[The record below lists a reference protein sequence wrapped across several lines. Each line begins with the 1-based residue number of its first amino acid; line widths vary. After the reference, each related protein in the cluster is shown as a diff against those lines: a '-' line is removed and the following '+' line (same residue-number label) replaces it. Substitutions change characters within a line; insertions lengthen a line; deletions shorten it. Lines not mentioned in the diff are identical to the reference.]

1 VGTAQH
7 SSQHSSQHASQHA
20 RIRLLVVSTAVL
32 ALPFV
37 WIGAQALGRPGVEPL
52 VPIAIF
58 IATVGLSLRP
68 IKIHP
73 DAELSPSDVAL
84 LAAIVVLPA
93 GAVVP
98 IAAAGRLV
106 VDVIKGKRPEQIIRN
121 AGTVAID
128 TGIAS
133 LVYTLLTERGA
144 ATMGLTASIP
154 AAVAAVLALVFVDI
168 AQLYLLL
175 TVLRAPMAD
184 HGFRWFVRT
193 SRAQLL
199 WGFAAV
205 IAIEIIRIEP
215 WFLVPGLPLFVIGYL
230 DIRARFIAER
240 RARLL
245 ATLVEVG
252 HAVGMSLDPTLV
264 FRAVYEQVRAVL
276 ECDAFFVGI
285 VDQRRRVMTYR
296 YLVEGSRELP
306 ATEIPLDNTLG
317 GICVDRNTP
326 ILLRDVE
333 REMGDYGLVRSAW
346 GTIAERSIMVAP
358 LRIPGSVIG
367 AISVQSVKLRAYDE
381 GDLELLGAIANEAAI
396 ATQRADLHERTTAL
410 SRRLFELHQ
419 IGVQLS
425 SQRTLPELA
434 KLVADS
440 VVTTVGARVAAV
452 YLDHGGDSLEHVGSS
467 GDDPPGQRTI
477 PRSPAIVAALAQGR
491 GIEIPDASHAPEA
504 MRDQLQ
510 QYGHGA
516 LFMQPL
522 RAAGE
527 STGILFITWSE
538 PHEFTEDERE
548 LIGVIAGMGAAAI
561 RSMRLYLELDDAYLA
576 TVSTLTAMIQARD
589 GYREDHQRRIAADA
603 VALGGRLG
611 LGEDALRDL
620 RYAALFHSL
629 GKIAV
634 PTMIL
639 SKSGPL
645 TPEERR
651 VVQEHPILGAR
662 ILESIAFLRGVVPI
676 VRHANERWD
685 GSGYPSGQR
694 GTDIPL
700 AARVLQIAIGYEAML
715 ADRPYRKALRPEAA
729 VAELR
734 ELSGAWYDPDIV
746 REFVLMVEARG
757 AIAAAEVEVG
767 AAARELSILAEI
779 TPEFHTLLD
788 MQQLL
793 ARILAILERHLPGSS
808 LTILLREDP
817 TGDLVVRAAAGRPL
831 ERAGPDRLAAG
842 RGISGWAIEHREAQ
856 IIDDVRS
863 DPRYV
868 GDASVRSEMVVPLLS
883 SGRAIGILLVSHPSA
898 GVFGQRDLTLLQAV
912 AAQIAAAIDVADLHE
927 RLKRAAN
934 TDALTGIHNFGYFYD
949 RLDEEVARADR
960 HGQPLAVAYFDIDE
974 LKKVN
979 DTYGHLAGD
988 AVLRTLGSVIGE
1000 RVRTEDIPARYGG
1013 DEFAIVMPETTRET
1027 AEVVVARLMDE
1038 LDQTPVELPD
1048 GSILRMP
1055 PRSWGIAS
1063 YPLDGK
1069 TAKALVENADTRAYA
1084 RKRARSS

>member
-1 VGTAQH
+1 MATAH
-7 SSQHSSQHASQHA
+7 RSG
-20 RIRLLVVSTAVL
+20 IRLLVTATAIFAAPLLFLGV
-32 ALPFV
+32 
-37 WIGAQALGRPGVEPL
+37 QALAQRGIEPL
-52 VPIAIF
+52 VPLAIF
-58 IATVGLSLRP
+58 AATVVLSLRP
-68 IKIHP
+68 IKILP
-73 DAELSPSDVAL
+73 DAELSPSDVTL

-98 IAAAGRLV
+98 IAAASRLV
-106 VDVIKGKRPEQIIRN
+106 VDLIKGKRPEQILRN
-121 AGTVAID
+121 ASTVAID

-133 LVYTLLTERGA
+133 FVYTLLLERGA
-144 ATMGLTASIP
+144 GTMGLTASIP
-154 AAVAAVLALVFVDI
+154 AAAAAVLALVFVDL

-175 TVLRAPMAD
+175 SVLRAPMAQR
-184 HGFRWFVRT
+184 GVRWFIRT

-215 WFLVPGLPLFVIGYL
+215 WFLVPGVPLFVMGYI
-230 DIRARFIAER
+230 DIRARFVAER
-240 RARLL
+240 RVRLL

-252 HAVGMSLDPTLV
+252 HAVGMSLDPIDV
-264 FRAVYEQVRAVL
+264 FRAVYQQVRGVL

-285 VDQRRRVMTYR
+285 VDQRRRVMSYR
-296 YLVEGSRELP
+296 YLVEGSRESP
-306 ATEIPLDNTLG
+306 AVEIPLADTLG
-317 GICVDRNTP
+317 GVCVDRNEP

-333 REMGDYGLVRSAW
+333 REMGRYGLVRNAW
-346 GTIAERSIMVAP
+346 GSVAEHSIMVAP
-358 LRIPGSVIG
+358 LRIRGAVIG

-396 ATQRADLHERTTAL
+396 ATERADLHERTSAL
-410 SRRLFELHQ
+410 SRRLFDLHQ
-419 IGVQLS
+419 AGMQLS

-440 VVTTVGARVAAV
+440 VVTTIGARIATV
-452 YLDHGGDSLEHVGSS
+452 YLDQGGDELQYVEASDERSVI
-467 GDDPPGQRTI
+467 QRSV
-477 PRSPAIVAALAQGR
+477 PRSPTIVSALADGRAIEVPEAAEAGDPMRAQLQER
-491 GIEIPDASHAPEA
+491 GI
-504 MRDQLQ
+504 
-510 QYGHGA
+510 GA
-516 LFMQPL
+516 LFIQPL

-527 STGILFITWSE
+527 SIGILFITWGES
-538 PHEFTEDERE
+538 HEFTDDERE
-548 LIGVIAGMGAAAI
+548 LIGVVAGMGAAAI

-603 VALGGRLG
+603 IALGERLG
-611 LGEDALRDL
+611 LAEEALRDL
-620 RYAALFHSL
+620 RYASLFHSL
-629 GKIAV
+629 GKIAI

-662 ILESIAFLRGVVPI
+662 ILESIAFLRGVAPI

-685 GSGYPSGQR
+685 GSGYPSGQH
-694 GTDIPL
+694 GTDI
-700 AARVLQIAIGYEAML
+700 AIEARILQVAIGYEAML
-715 ADRPYRKALRPEAA
+715 ADRPYRRALGPEAA

-734 ELSGAWYDPDIV
+734 SLSGLWYDPDV
-746 REFVLMVEARG
+746 VHEFALMVEARG
-757 AIAAAEVEVG
+757 TVAAAEVEVG
-767 AAARELSILAEI
+767 AAARELAVLAEI

-788 MQQLL
+788 MHQLL

-808 LTILLREDP
+808 LTIMLREES
-817 TGDLVVRAAAGRPL
+817 TGDLILRAAAGQL
-831 ERAGPDRLAAG
+831 TIGPGRLPSG
-842 RGISGWAIEHREAQ
+842 KGISGWAIEHREAQ
-856 IIDDVRS
+856 IVDDVRS

-868 GDASVRSEMVVPLLS
+868 GDPTIRSEMVVPLLS
-883 SGRAIGILLVSHPSA
+883 AARAIGVLLVSHPSVA
-898 GVFGQRDLTLLQAV
+898 VFGQRDLTLLQAV

-927 RLKRAAN
+927 RLKRAAS
-934 TDALTGIHNFGYFYD
+934 TDALTGIHNYGYFYD
-949 RLDEEVARADR
+949 RLEEEVARAER

-988 AVLRTLGSVIGE
+988 AVLRTLGTVIGN

-1013 DEFAIVMPETTRET
+1013 DEFAIVMPETPRET
-1027 AEVVVARLMDE
+1027 AEMVVGRLMEE
-1038 LDQTPVELPD
+1038 LDGTSVELQD
-1048 GSILRMP
+1048 GSMLRMP

-1084 RKRARSS
+1084 RKRARSA